1 MTLVRYA
8 ASHIHHM
15 HKALAQ
21 MNLQLHQV
29 VADIKVP
36 PVRIIKVS
44 VPGTTRRSRRVPV
57 APE

>member
-36 PVRIIKVS
+36 PVRIIKAILHKADS
-44 VPGTTRRSRRVPV
+44 TLAGRH
-57 APE
+57 